1 MAFKL
6 NLNTRNLEID
16 SDKHIVIADKTH
28 DIRQRITLKIE
39 MMRGEWFL
47 DENEGIPWL
56 EIFSL
61 TGEEQEQRA
70 KSEVRKVLN
79 NDKAVVEIKRL
90 EVKQDP
96 KTAVLAINFTI
107 LCTDKNE
114 YTIIIKKGGV
124 Q

>member
-6 NLNTRNLEID
+6 NLNTRDLDID
-16 SDKHIVIADKTH
+16 NDKHIAIADKTH
-28 DIRQRITLKIE
+28 DIRQRIVLKIE

-61 TGEEQEQRA
+61 TGEEQVQRA
-70 KSEVRKVLN
+70 KIEVRKVLN
-79 NDKAVVEIKRL
+79 NDKAVVEIKKL

-96 KTAVLAINFTI
+96 KTAVLTIDFTI
-107 LCTDKNE
+107 LCTDKKE
-114 YTIIIKKGGV
+114 YTIIIKKGGI
-124 Q
+124 